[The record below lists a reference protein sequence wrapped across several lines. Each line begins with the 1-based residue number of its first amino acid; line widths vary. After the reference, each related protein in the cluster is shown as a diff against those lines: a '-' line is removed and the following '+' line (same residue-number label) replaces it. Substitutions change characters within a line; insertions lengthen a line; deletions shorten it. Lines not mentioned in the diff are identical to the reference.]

1 MENLLSIS
9 ISDFNEKIYFLNKKT
24 NFSYDIAIKNIRNIN
39 KKLKTSYLPEHISK
53 NIETKLMDSLINSK
67 LKIKISILGDI
78 IVNLLYDSAVDL
90 YLINQINQRLI
101 EALYNLTKT
110 KKIKI
115 EMLLRKYNEII
126 LLLDETLYMM
136 DPRIRL
142 CNKPENLNLADIIP
156 VIIFHFLLKIS
167 AIYLK

>member
-1 MENLLSIS
+1 MENLFSIS

-24 NFSYDIAIKNIRNIN
+24 NFSYDIAIKNIRSIN
-39 KKLKTSYLPEHISK
+39 KKLKTSYLPEHINK
-53 NIETKLMDSLINSK
+53 NLEMKLMDSLINSK
-67 LKIKISILGDI
+67 LKIKISILGEI
-78 IVNLLYDSAVDL
+78 IVSLLYDTAVDL

-115 EMLLRKYNEII
+115 EMLLKRFNDII
-126 LLLDETLYMM
+126 ILLDETLYMM

-142 CNKPENLNLADIIP
+142 CNKPENLHLADIIP
-156 VIIFHFLLKIS
+156 VIIFMKKF
-167 AIYLK
+167 YF